1 MPSTGAGHGSVEIG
15 LKAEDMYV
23 DGQRLE
29 IWCEG
34 ERLPKGYSYSAFP

>member
-1 MPSTGAGHGSVEIG
+1 MPLTGEGHRSVEIG

-23 DGQRLE
+23 DGRRLE

-34 ERLPKGYSYSAFP
+34 QRFPKG